1 MLCPGHIQLLAVA
14 AYKVQKG
21 RIVFVFF
28 HSIGK
33 NGVNKTR
40 GQVVPLVTSQ
50 QRIFRSQQRA
60 VIGWSNE
67 PQGILEGS
75 WQCGVDTIM
84 VVIVTVAGLYLL
96 QKEKN
101 HFSSSQSKFPS
112 PLPSASSVVSAQCV
126 FTVFQHLPERN
137 MQQPLISLWSEVL
150 PWREKKEEKKE
161 SRTQL

>member
-1 MLCPGHIQLLAVA
+1 
-14 AYKVQKG
+14 
-21 RIVFVFF
+21 
-28 HSIGK
+28 
-33 NGVNKTR
+33 
-40 GQVVPLVTSQ
+40 
-50 QRIFRSQQRA
+50 
-60 VIGWSNE
+60 
-67 PQGILEGS
+67 
-75 WQCGVDTIM
+75 M

-137 MQQPLISLWSEVL
+137 MQQPLISLWSEIL